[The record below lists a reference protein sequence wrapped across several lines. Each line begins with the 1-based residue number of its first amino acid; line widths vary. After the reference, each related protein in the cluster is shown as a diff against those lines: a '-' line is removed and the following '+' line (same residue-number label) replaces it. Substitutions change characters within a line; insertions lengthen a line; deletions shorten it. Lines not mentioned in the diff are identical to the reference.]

1 LPSYSARRWILFAVD
16 GLALFFLYLF
26 GLTRTGLLSADE
38 PRYAAVGRAMA
49 ATGDWLTP
57 RLWGQPW
64 FEKPALLYW
73 MTAVAFK
80 FGLDQDLAPRLPVA
94 LASIAFLV
102 FYWMY
107 VRRHFGE
114 SVAFYASA
122 ILATSVGWLAYSRV
136 AVTDLPM
143 SACFAV
149 AMLLAATNPI
159 VAGLFLGLAILAKG
173 LVPLA
178 LFLPAVWYLQRQ
190 PVRIAWTV
198 GIALAVAAP
207 WYIAVTVR
215 NGWPFINEFFIKHH
229 FARFA
234 TGALLHERPFWF
246 YVPVLAG
253 AVFPWTPLLAGL
265 CRRSLYQGREE
276 RFLLAWVLFG
286 FVFFSISRNKLPG
299 YLLPLLPALGILMAL
314 GLAQMRDARWAL
326 SVSGALL
333 GLVPAIADALPQ
345 ALAEGASHTR
355 LHLNFPCFVIAAGL
369 ASLPWLVRL
378 DWALG
383 AIAGAFTILVVY
395 VVWTI
400 CPILDQTVSARQ
412 YWFVHSHDR
421 AICTDSRSRSWRYGL
436 DYYAQRIVP
445 DCNHT
450 P

>member
-1 LPSYSARRWILFAVD
+1 LFALA

-38 PRYAAVGRAMA
+38 PRYAAVGQAMA
-49 ATGDWLTP
+49 ATGDWVTP

-73 MTAVAFK
+73 MTATGFK
-80 FGLDQDLAPRLPVA
+80 LGLNQDLAPRLPVA
-94 LASIAFLV
+94 LASIAFLI

-107 VRRHFGE
+107 VRRQFGE
-114 SVAFYASA
+114 SVAFHASA
-122 ILATSVGWLAYSRV
+122 FLATSVGWLAYSRV

-149 AMLLAATNPI
+149 SMLLAGTNPI

-178 LFLPAVWYLQRQ
+178 LFLPAVWYLRQ
-190 PVRIAWTV
+190 QPGRIAWTL

-207 WYIAVTVR
+207 WYIVVTVR
-215 NGWPFINEFFIKHH
+215 NGWPFINEFFVKHH

-246 YVPVLAG
+246 YGPVLAA
-253 AVFPWTPLLAGL
+253 AVFPWTSLLVGL
-265 CRRSLYQGREE
+265 CRRSLYRGPVE

-286 FVFFSISRNKLPG
+286 FVFFSVSRNKLPG
-299 YLLPLLPALGILMAL
+299 YVLPLLPALAILMAL
-314 GLAQMRDARWAL
+314 GFAKMRDARWAL

-333 GLVPAIADALPQ
+333 GLVPAIAGALPQ
-345 ALAEGASHTR
+345 ALVEGASHTR
-355 LHLNFPCFVIAAGL
+355 LNLNFSCIIIAAGL

-378 DWALG
+378 DWALA
-383 AIAGAFTILVVY
+383 AIAGTLTLLVVY
-395 VVWTI
+395 VVWTTY
-400 CPILDQTVSARQ
+400 PVLDQTVSARH
-412 YWFVHSHDR
+412 YWLSRAHES
-421 AICTDSRSRSWRYGL
+421 AICTDNKSRSWRYGL
-436 DYYAQRIVP
+436 DYYARRTVP
-445 DCNHT
+445 DCNH
-450 P
+450 PP